1 MAVQV
6 LTNCYVLI
14 NSVDLSDHVE
24 SVELDVDI
32 DDVESTNFGSA
43 GWREYQSGLKKG
55 TIKITFQQDYAAAK
69 VDATVWA
76 AIGTSAPFELRE
88 TNSAVSATNPKYTG
102 NVRINGY
109 PSAVGGKVGELG
121 KTSVTWPTTGT
132 VSRATS

>member
-32 DDVESTNFGSA
+32 DDVESTNFGSS

-55 TIKITFQQDYAAAK
+55 TIKITFQQDYAPAK

-76 AIGTSAPFELRE
+76 AIGTSVPFELRD
-88 TNSAVSATNPKYTG
+88 TNAAVSATNPKYTG
-102 NVRINGY
+102 NLRVNGY
-109 PSAVGGKVGELG
+109 PSVVGGKVGELG